1 MDSAGGMELRR
12 RPAGI
17 RTGRGGIEE
26 EEEEES
32 GGRRR
37 EGREKNIGEMMEE
50 EEEEPMS
57 PAARLFHAPHFN
69 CHIIAIMGSGKEI
82 DIDVL
87 KAGIRATL
95 ARHPRFCSIQVLDET
110 EGKKARWVR
119 TDVEVEKHL
128 VIPDLHPNGGDT
140 SAADRLLEDYVA
152 SLGRSTM
159 DASRPMW
166 EFHILNFPTSEAA
179 AVAVFRVHHS
189 LGDGAS
195 LMSLLL
201 ACFRKTSDPDALPS
215 LPGPHR
221 PPRSPPR
228 ALRPLALLRR
238 LWVTLVLVWNT
249 LVDVAYFVATSIFLK
264 DTPTPFKGAEG
275 TEFHPKRFVHRTISL
290 HDVKAIKNAM
300 HCTINDVLV
309 GVTSASLS
317 RYLSRRYGESGQQL
331 PENIRMR
338 STLLVNM
345 RPTPTIHAL
354 AGAMEEGNTSGDKWG
369 NLLGYLLLPFP
380 VALYKD
386 PLDYVRKGKSM
397 ADRKKNSMEALFTY
411 RSGAV
416 VFKYCGFKA
425 AAALSHRVLS
435 NTTLS
440 FSNIV
445 GPIEEIEF
453 YGHPMVYLA
462 PTVYGHPH
470 ALTVTLMS
478 YMNTMKAVLAVD
490 ELAIPDPHQLLD
502 DFADSLELIK
512 EALPRRT

>member
-1 MDSAGGMELRR
+1 MELRR

-37 EGREKNIGEMMEE
+37 EGRE
-50 EEEEPMS
+50 EEPMS

-69 CHIIAIMGSGKEI
+69 CHIIAIIGSGKEI
-82 DIDVL
+82 DVDAI

-95 ARHPRFCSIQVLDET
+95 ARHPRFCSIQVLDDET

-119 TDVEVEKHL
+119 TEVEVEKHL
-128 VIPDLHPNGGDT
+128 VIPDLHPDDEGGDT
-140 SAADRLLEDYVA
+140 TAAADRLLEDYVA
-152 SLGRSTM
+152 SLCRSTM
-159 DASRPMW
+159 DASRPLW

-201 ACFRKTSDPDALPS
+201 ACFRRTSDPDALPS
-215 LPGPHR
+215 LPEPHR
-221 PPRSPPR
+221 PPRSPSAVSPPP
-228 ALRPLALLRR
+228 ALGHSALQ
-238 LWVTLVLVWNT
+238 
-249 LVDVAYFVATSIFLK
+249 
-264 DTPTPFKGAEG
+264 G
-275 TEFHPKRFVHRTISL
+275 TEFHPKRFVHRTICL
-290 HDVKAIKNAM
+290 HHVKAIKNAM

-309 GVTSASLS
+309 GVASAGFS
-317 RYLSRRYGESGQQL
+317 RYLSRRYGESGRRL

-345 RPTPTIHAL
+345 RPTPTIHAM
-354 AGAMEEGNTSGDKWG
+354 AAAMEEGNTSGDRWG

-380 VALYKD
+380 VAMYKD
-386 PLDYVRKGKSM
+386 PLEYVRKGKAI
-397 ADRKKNSMEALFTY
+397 ADRKKNSMEALFTH
-411 RSGAV
+411 RSAAV
-416 VFKYCGFKA
+416 VFKHCGFKA
-425 AAALSHRVLS
+425 AAALSKRVLS

-440 FSNIV
+440 FSNII
-445 GPIEEIEF
+445 GPTEEIEF

-470 ALTVTLMS
+470 ALTLTLVS
-478 YMNTMKAVLAVD
+478 YMNTMKVVLAVD
-490 ELAIPDPHQLLD
+490 ELAIPDPHQLLE

-512 EALPRRT
+512 EALPTRT

>member
-1 MDSAGGMELRR
+1 
-12 RPAGI
+12 
-17 RTGRGGIEE
+17 
-26 EEEEES
+26 
-32 GGRRR
+32 
-37 EGREKNIGEMMEE
+37 
-50 EEEEPMS
+50 MS

-69 CHIIAIMGSGKEI
+69 NHIIAIMGSGKEI

-87 KAGIRATL
+87 EAGIRATL
-95 ARHPRFCSIQVLDET
+95 ARHPRFCSVQVVLDET

-119 TDVEVEKHL
+119 TDVEVERHL
-128 VIPDLHPNGGDT
+128 VIPDLHPGGGDT
-140 SAADRLLEDYVA
+140 AAADRLLEDYVA
-152 SLGRSTM
+152 SLSRSTM

-215 LPGPHR
+215 LPGPHLQ
-221 PPRSPPR
+221 PRSPPR
-228 ALRPLALLRR
+228 SLRPVALLRW
-238 LWVTLVLVWNT
+238 LWATLVFVWNT
-249 LVDVAYFVATSIFLK
+249 LLDVAHLVATSIFLK
-264 DTPTPFKGAEG
+264 DTPTPFKGADG

-309 GVTSASLS
+309 GVTSASFS
-317 RYLSRRYGESGQQL
+317 RYLSRKYGKKLRGESGQQL

-354 AGAMEEGNTSGDKWG
+354 AAAMEEGNTTGDKWG

-380 VALYKD
+380 VALYED
-386 PLDYVRKGKSM
+386 PLDYVRKGKAI
-397 ADRKKNSMEALFTY
+397 ADRKKNSMEAVFTY
-411 RSGAV
+411 RSAAV
-416 VFKYCGFKA
+416 VFRHCGFKA
-425 AAALSHRVLS
+425 AAALTHRVLS

-445 GPIEEIEF
+445 GPVEEIEF

-470 ALTVTLMS
+470 ALTVTLVS
-478 YMNTMKAVLAVD
+478 YMNTMKVVLAVD

-512 EALPRRT
+512 EALPRTT